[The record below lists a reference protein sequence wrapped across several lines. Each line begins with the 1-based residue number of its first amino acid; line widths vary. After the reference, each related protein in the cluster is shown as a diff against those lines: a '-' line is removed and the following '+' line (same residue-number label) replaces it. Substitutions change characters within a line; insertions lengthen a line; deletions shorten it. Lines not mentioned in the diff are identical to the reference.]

1 MSECI
6 YKFKDHEFCSKK
18 EYENFL
24 LQKGDE
30 LYEIYGDLVFN
41 ALDNVITQEA
51 LKKVK
56 AEAQKHV
63 KAYAE
68 AKKLYQDGEDNLEF
82 KRPYIGVTEFL
93 ADLTNSKDQLLMP
106 SFREF
111 EYWRRRIKDWKDP
124 TKGFNNDEIELFGK
138 NVSEDQ
144 LKEYLDN
151 FDNNSETTS
160 QTLGLIKQ
168 MKDKWK
174 AQGELGTEIHS
185 ILEMLFR
192 TTKAGLL
199 ITQSDKAIK
208 SYIN

>member
-1 MSECI
+1 
-6 YKFKDHEFCSKK
+6 
-18 EYENFL
+18 
-24 LQKGDE
+24 
-30 LYEIYGDLVFN
+30 
-41 ALDNVITQEA
+41 
-51 LKKVK
+51 
-56 AEAQKHV
+56 
-63 KAYAE
+63 
-68 AKKLYQDGEDNLEF
+68 
-82 KRPYIGVTEFL
+82 
-93 ADLTNSKDQLLMP
+93 MP

-138 NVSEDQ
+138 NVTVTDNVSEDQ

-185 ILEMLFR
+185 ILEMLSELQR
-192 TTKAGLL
+192 LDYLSPRVTKPLR
-199 ITQSDKAIK
+199 AI
-208 SYIN
+208 